1 MRGAGAGPGRRKW
14 RRDSKRPL
22 RRKRPLLGLRAEPA
36 MPLPAKEQRPL
47 PRGVPPDARPPRL
60 SWRVL
65 AERNQSVA
73 PVGVWVESAP
83 EESEQSLAFASA
95 FQVEEELKEQEREKA
110 ASLRRFQGEVKQ
122 RVNQQ
127 VRMRRK
133 QQLQRSYEAAEKE
146 SCVALQYSDSALHLT
161 PKKNT
166 CVFQSNPTSA
176 ICSPRARSAPARRLG
191 EQERGQ
197 QSELFQ
203 QQATKL
209 SKTMKQVRQ
218 RLASCKTVPEGAGPP
233 ELPGGIWRV
242 DVRQDKPVSYR
253 TVPGPGEDEG
263 EECLLA
269 GHHDLP
275 AELQDQV
282 TAPHQ
287 AEQEDGFYFKAEFEK
302 LCGGS
307 VKDSSLPTSPQRLN
321 ANYRAPLELWAGVDK
336 EETKKQRQ
344 NEYLRYRRLFMDIER
359 EQVKE
364 QQRQKERQKR
374 IAKIKSKKENQR
386 RMEEQRMQEMA
397 QPQEPCLGERACEI
411 LAQLKLEERRL
422 KRIKEKQQR
431 NKEYMRYVEA
441 LRAQMREKIKLCN
454 IDLPPLCS
462 CGSDFWDSHPDTCA
476 NNCVFYKNHKAYSQA
491 LQSVV
496 SSCDLMDG
504 NSTARLPVRDFAA
517 LCAHS
522 AKHL

>member
-1 MRGAGAGPGRRKW
+1 MPPPG
-14 RRDSKRPL
+14 
-22 RRKRPLLGLRAEPA
+22 
-36 MPLPAKEQRPL
+36 
-47 PRGVPPDARPPRL
+47 ARPPRL

-83 EESEQSLAFASA
+83 EESRRSLAFASA

-146 SCVALQYSDSALHLT
+146 SCVALQYSDSALRLT

-176 ICSPRARSAPARRLG
+176 ICSPRARSAPARPLA

-197 QSELFQ
+197 QSEAFR
-203 QQATKL
+203 QQAAKL
-209 SKTMKQVRQ
+209 SETMKQVRR

-233 ELPGGIWRV
+233 ELPGGVWSVGAR
-242 DVRQDKPVSYR
+242 RDKLVSYG
-253 TVPGPGEDEG
+253 TAPGPGEDEG
-263 EECLLA
+263 EEFLLA

-275 AELQDQV
+275 AELQDQA
-282 TAPHQ
+282 TAPHE
-287 AEQEDGFYFKAEFEK
+287 AEQEDGFYFRIEFEK

-307 VKDSSLPTSPQRLN
+307 LKDSSSPASPQRLN

-374 IAKIKSKKENQR
+374 IATIKSKKENQR
-386 RMEEQRMQEMA
+386 RAEERRMQEMA
-397 QPQEPCLGERACEI
+397 QQQGPCSGERACEI
-411 LAQLKLEERRL
+411 LAQLELEEKRL
-422 KRIKEKQQR
+422 KKMKEKQQR
-431 NKEYMRYVEA
+431 NKEYTRYVEA
-441 LRAQMREKIKLCN
+441 LRAQMREKIQLCN

-496 SSCDLMDG
+496 SSCDLAER
-504 NSTARLPVRDFAA
+504 NSAARLPLRDFAA
-517 LCAHS
+517 LRAAPP
-522 AKHL
+522 AKRL